1 MLLEGVPEPESGA
14 GELEPRV
21 RERGDVL
28 ELGAVVEPEVV
39 LAVVLAVVL
48 GPEVVLERGFAVEP
62 EVVLEP
68 GVAPE
73 LEVVLEPGVVA
84 ELGVGF
90 EPGAG
95 PGSGSALEFVSA
107 RELGSVLELESAREL
122 GAVRE
127 LGSVRKLG
135 AGSEIGMGF
144 EIELESDIGMGVE
157 IEVGSGL
164 GSVLEPGVAPEL
176 EVVSEQPG
184 TVLGPAFVPGS
195 KAVPGPSHGR
205 EAAELPERGE
215 VPDSRAPAGCTGST
229 PARTCRRDEG
239 PFCTFSSDPCYALC
253 QPKEGCWRLGSD

>member
-122 GAVRE
+122 GP
-127 LGSVRKLG
+127 VRKLG
-135 AGSEIGMGF
+135 AGSEI
-144 EIELESDIGMGVE
+144 ELESDIGMEVE